1 VSGSASDQPAG
12 ARVAVVLGT
21 GLIGTSVGLALGGAG
36 WTVHLADPD
45 VRALS
50 QAAELG
56 AGSLDEPDADVV
68 DVVVVCAPPDAT
80 PAAVAGALERFPRA
94 AVTDVASL
102 KASIVDALAG
112 HVARDRFVGG
122 HPLAGRETSGP
133 GGARSDLFEGRSWV
147 LTPMGVEDAEALA
160 AVRSA
165 VGEIGAFIV
174 EMKPREHDEAV
185 AVVSHVP
192 QVMASLTAARLVD
205 LEATSLAL
213 AGQGLRDVTRI
224 AASDP
229 WLWSQI
235 IGGNA
240 DAVVEILD
248 EVADDLADL
257 RRALTGEQAL
267 RSQSVRDLVTRGN
280 AGRSRIP
287 GKHGAAAQRYAFV
300 AVVIPDEP
308 GGLARLFD
316 VVGTLG
322 VNIEDLAL
330 EHSPGQPVGLATLAV
345 QPAAAPGLMD
355 DLSAAG
361 WVVHR

>member
-1 VSGSASDQPAG
+1 
-12 ARVAVVLGT
+12 
-21 GLIGTSVGLALGGAG
+21 
-36 WTVHLADPD
+36 
-45 VRALS
+45 
-50 QAAELG
+50 
-56 AGSLDEPDADVV
+56 
-68 DVVVVCAPPDAT
+68 
-80 PAAVAGALERFPRA
+80 
-94 AVTDVASL
+94 
-102 KASIVDALAG
+102 
-112 HVARDRFVGG
+112 
-122 HPLAGRETSGP
+122 
-133 GGARSDLFEGRSWV
+133 
-147 LTPMGVEDAEALA
+147 
-160 AVRSA
+160 
-165 VGEIGAFIV
+165 V
-174 EMKPREHDEAV
+174 EMEPREHDEAV

-192 QVMASLTAARLVD
+192 QVMASLTAAQLVELD
-205 LEATSLAL
+205 DPALAL
-213 AGQGLRDVTRI
+213 VGQGLRDVTRI

-229 WLWSQI
+229 HLWSQI

-240 DAVVEILD
+240 DAVVEVLD
-248 EVADDLADL
+248 AVADDLADL

-267 RSQSVRDLVTRGN
+267 RSASVRDLVTRGN
-280 AGRSRIP
+280 VGRSRIP

-316 VVGTLG
+316 VVGALG